1 MPAYKVRQH
10 LVNAFGQKVIKI
22 KTLRGELASGLLD
35 KNGKEIFE
43 GDRVSV
49 ISREGIHYG
58 VHTVIWREND
68 GTFWADES
76 FPLGNAAYAKHNI
89 RIIESTED

>member
-35 KNGKEIFE
+35 KNGKEIFANDKVRYTNE
-43 GDRVSV
+43 VFREDITDVVRFESGAFWFGEEPLETYDTDFSMEVVGHKGD
-49 ISREGIHYG
+49 
-58 VHTVIWREND
+58 
-68 GTFWADES
+68 
-76 FPLGNAAYAKHNI
+76 
-89 RIIESTED
+89 